1 MSQTTGDQL
10 TPRTSQ
16 PSSDEVSLLKK
27 LEAAERL
34 AQQCSALDEAE
45 FESDTG
51 PTKAFRDALT
61 LWLRWNQAHEQIT
74 RALFDSGKPDQQLED
89 LMDQLDRMRKQ
100 AVELSEGLIT

>member
-1 MSQTTGDQL
+1 MSQTTGDHV

-16 PSSDEVSLLKK
+16 PSSDEVSVLKK

-45 FESDTG
+45 YESVSDH
-51 PTKAFRDALT
+51 TKAFRDALT
-61 LWLRWNQAHEQIT
+61 LWLQWNQAHEQIT

-100 AVELSEGLIT
+100 AVKLSEGLIT